1 MFPPPNSANF
11 SNNEAGLMF
20 HTIDHPLIAGE
31 LTRLRDIS
39 CPSPE
44 FRQRVRR
51 IASLMVPE
59 VTRDLETEVVPCNT
73 PLEITS
79 GVQLARGIILVPVL
93 RAGLAFLDGFLDLI
107 PQASVAHIGLARNE
121 KTLLPESYYMK
132 HPPVLSECEIIILDP
147 MLATGGSAVEAVRC
161 LRGAGAV
168 SMRFACMVAAPEGV
182 ATLTS
187 TFPELPVFA
196 AALDRCLNE
205 CGFILPGLGDAGDRM
220 FGTGI

>member
-1 MFPPPNSANF
+1 MFQ
-11 SNNEAGLMF
+11 
-20 HTIDHPLIAGE
+20 TIDHPLIAEE
-31 LTRLRDIS
+31 LTRLRDPS

-51 IASLMVPE
+51 IASLMVPA
-59 VTRDLETEVVPCNT
+59 VTRDMETELVPCNT

-79 GVQLARGIILVPVL
+79 GSRLARDIILVPVL

-132 HPPVLSECEIIILDP
+132 HPPLLGDCEVIILDP
-147 MLATGGSAVEAVRC
+147 MLATGGSATEAVRR
-161 LRGAGAV
+161 LRDAGAT
-168 SMRFACMVAAPEGV
+168 SLRFACMVAAPEGV
-182 ATLTS
+182 ATLGGA
-187 TFPELPVFA
+187 FPELPVFA

-205 CGFILPGLGDAGDRM
+205 SGFILPGLGDAGDRM